1 MSVFQRRVGI
11 CLFPVLLA
19 MLFWAVVASA
29 QFLPPGQ
36 ADFYN
41 TYGVRIGQDLTS
53 VPVGGSLT
61 GVVEDP
67 SALIKHGFTGAKKG
81 DKLMLLNLGQGQWK
95 LKLMSTGTEKPFHL
109 KK

>member
-1 MSVFQRRVGI
+1 MEDHMKMHHWLMTGFV
-11 CLFPVLLA
+11 LVLL
-19 MLFWAVVASA
+19 LPSVTSA
-29 QFLPPGQ
+29 QYLPPGQ